1 MIFLTYSRLI
11 ESMFPS
17 ILSSSL
23 YRVDDELDLNFTLK
37 VTLEAGGFKVDSFDE
52 PLMAL
57 ENFRDHPTC

>member
-1 MIFLTYSRLI
+1 
-11 ESMFPS
+11 MFPS